1 MEPKTTSTLTLA
13 MNTLK
18 PFSTFIWRGIVAGIF
33 LATISLAHAQTFW
46 TGSSITFTNPGNG
59 ATDTLVPNVIL
70 TRRTID
76 NGGGLYN
83 AANETAPTKGI
94 SPAGTT
100 WSKNPATLAA
110 YMANP
115 TNQFGPC
122 PLEGPFGNPAQFDGV
137 TWVVHLVTNNIYL
150 QLKLNSWGGQGGFP
164 PLNYSYTRSTPVTV
178 GPPPTISITSP
189 ANGSVFAAPASEPIT
204 ANATVSSGVVTNVQ
218 FFTNNI
224 SVGNITTGPFTLTP
238 TLAAGNYALTAAA
251 TAAGISTTSSAV
263 NISVVT
269 PIAVTLTNPTTPSN
283 TGFQFTYSANV
294 GLSYVINRATDL
306 VSGVWVPIAT
316 NVAASN
322 PTNFVDIHATNSPAF
337 YRVGRLPNP

>member
-18 PFSTFIWRGIVAGIF
+18 SFSTFIWRVIVAGIF
-33 LATISLAHAQTFW
+33 LAAISLAHAQTFW
-46 TGSSITFTNPGNG
+46 TGANTTFSNSGNG
-59 ATDTLVPNVIL
+59 AEDTLTPNVIL

-83 AANETAPTKGI
+83 AANETAPTKGT

-100 WSKNPATLAA
+100 WTRGTLAA

-115 TNQFGPC
+115 SSFTFSSC

-137 TWVVHLVTNNIYL
+137 TFVVHLVTNNIYL
-150 QLKLNSWGGQGGFP
+150 QLTLNSWGGQGGFP
-164 PLNYSYTRSTPVTV
+164 PLTYSYTRSTPATV

-189 ANGSVFAAPASEPIT
+189 ASGSVFAAPASVHIA
-204 ANATVSSGVVTNVQ
+204 ANASVSSGAVTNVQ

-224 SVGNITTGPFTLTP
+224 SVGNVTTAPFTLTP

-251 TAAGISTTSSAV
+251 TAAGTSTTSSAV
-263 NISVVT
+263 NISAVT
-269 PIAVTLTNPTTPSN
+269 PIVVTLTNPTTPSN

-322 PTNFVDIHATNSPAF
+322 PTNFVDIHATSSPAF